1 MFAPKDK
8 YLSKEI
14 LVLAV
19 PVTIGNLSR
28 VFSAVGRL
36 VSLYYLF
43 CFHYNVENKER
54 WVERDWSM

>member
-28 VFSAVGRL
+28 VFSAVGRS
-36 VSLYYLF
+36 VYSYYLF

-54 WVERDWSM
+54 